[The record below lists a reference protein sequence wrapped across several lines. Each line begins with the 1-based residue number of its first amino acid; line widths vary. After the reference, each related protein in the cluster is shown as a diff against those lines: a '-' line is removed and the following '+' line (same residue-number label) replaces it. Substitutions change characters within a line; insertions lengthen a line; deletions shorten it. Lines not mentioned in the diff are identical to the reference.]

1 MGVNCTAIEP
11 PQDGDPK
18 RPHTTSTY
26 DAHMWSAAKKM
37 NDSLSVVPE
46 KTIDEVLPEAMLMEI
61 LSRLPDA
68 WDLVNC
74 AAVNRIFRSTYR
86 HVKVV
91 RFLYKRE
98 DSRRKGEP
106 SVSFKETVAGTI
118 QHLTSVENLRLEIE
132 DAMQASRYKDEDCDI
147 YSLWLSQQSFIYQWL
162 PPWVSKSLQTLTVI
176 DYGQQA
182 IFHATPLLQ
191 ILAAECKQ
199 LRTLELRNMFLDC
212 RKLGEQDKLTKLTT
226 LTLRCVKLTD
236 TGLSDLNRCM
246 PNLDTLT
253 LVTVVG
259 LREAEFK
266 SDNLKVLCLGLATKV
281 KSVKLVVKHLVKL
294 QLKMACPDK
303 LTVEAP
309 DLECL
314 AVCMDKRDKTQ
325 VEFQKVRLLKELL
338 MGASEFSTLTN
349 LSSCN
354 QLLEKVFLDVPCM
367 AFEDSG
373 LWKGVLTNVPLA
385 IPNME
390 EIRSCCPNLQTLS
403 VGPGL
408 WYALEEE
415 HKEALNSRN
424 ESALKE
430 RLKWPTLRRLIV
442 HLIVQKKENSMGL
455 LTALVRSLPS
465 LTLLEVYVHKDSKV
479 DFQDFSRMK
488 LQFSHLEL
496 KCDSWK
502 KGLRFECF
510 SF

>member
-1 MGVNCTAIEP
+1 MGVNCIALEP

-26 DAHMWSAAKKM
+26 EAHMWSAAKKM
-37 NDSLSVVPE
+37 NDSLSVIPE

-68 WDLVNC
+68 WDLANC

-98 DSRRKGEP
+98 DSRCKGEP

-132 DAMQASRYKDEDCDI
+132 DAMQAS
-147 YSLWLSQQSFIYQWL
+147 
-162 PPWVSKSLQTLTVI
+162 
-176 DYGQQA
+176 
-182 IFHATPLLQ
+182 
-191 ILAAECKQ
+191 
-199 LRTLELRNMFLDC
+199 
-212 RKLGEQDKLTKLTT
+212 
-226 LTLRCVKLTD
+226 
-236 TGLSDLNRCM
+236 
-246 PNLDTLT
+246 
-253 LVTVVG
+253 
-259 LREAEFK
+259 
-266 SDNLKVLCLGLATKV
+266 
-281 KSVKLVVKHLVKL
+281 
-294 QLKMACPDK
+294 
-303 LTVEAP
+303 
-309 DLECL
+309 
-314 AVCMDKRDKTQ
+314 
-325 VEFQKVRLLKELL
+325 RLLKELL

-373 LWKGVLTNVPLA
+373 LWKGVLTN
-385 IPNME
+385 
-390 EIRSCCPNLQTLS
+390 
-403 VGPGL
+403 
-408 WYALEEE
+408 
-415 HKEALNSRN
+415 
-424 ESALKE
+424 
-430 RLKWPTLRRLIV
+430 
-442 HLIVQKKENSMGL
+442 
-455 LTALVRSLPS
+455 
-465 LTLLEVYVHKDSKV
+465 
-479 DFQDFSRMK
+479 DFSRMK

>member
-1 MGVNCTAIEP
+1 
-11 PQDGDPK
+11 
-18 RPHTTSTY
+18 
-26 DAHMWSAAKKM
+26 
-37 NDSLSVVPE
+37 
-46 KTIDEVLPEAMLMEI
+46 
-61 LSRLPDA
+61 
-68 WDLVNC
+68 
-74 AAVNRIFRSTYR
+74 
-86 HVKVV
+86 
-91 RFLYKRE
+91 
-98 DSRRKGEP
+98 
-106 SVSFKETVAGTI
+106 
-118 QHLTSVENLRLEIE
+118 
-132 DAMQASRYKDEDCDI
+132 
-147 YSLWLSQQSFIYQWL
+147 
-162 PPWVSKSLQTLTVI
+162 
-176 DYGQQA
+176 
-182 IFHATPLLQ
+182 
-191 ILAAECKQ
+191 
-199 LRTLELRNMFLDC
+199 
-212 RKLGEQDKLTKLTT
+212 
-226 LTLRCVKLTD
+226 
-236 TGLSDLNRCM
+236 M

-259 LREAEFK
+259 LREAKFK

-314 AVCMDKRDKTQ
+314 AVCMDKRDKTL

-338 MGASEFSTLTN
+338 MGASEFTTLTN

-354 QLLEKVFLDVPCM
+354 QLLEKVVLDVPCM

-373 LWKGVLTNVPLA
+373 LWKGVLANVPLA

-442 HLIVQKKENSMGL
+442 HLIVQKKENSM
-455 LTALVRSLPS
+455 
-465 LTLLEVYVHKDSKV
+465 LLEVYVHKDSKV